1 MSSRLRKC
9 KRNKPVLRYLQGLPL
24 RAYLH
29 LYSSN
34 VILIHL
40 HYESQIKGR
49 TGQNPSDLVD
59 DEDQRSPPPN
69 NDNLV
74 TEKEDFEVKENGTF
88 VEHVKVK
95 DEIPSDTT
103 VHITQDDFIEEYT
116 FDEGW
121 QAAVP
126 KGRSIG
132 SRKTGSG
139 TRKPN
144 LTKLNTNAFHSENG
158 RYKGRVPS
166 NFSPRV
172 SPNETAAPVASS
184 PLAKKLAKNSSFN
197 SKAVSPAIL
206 SSSGENSS
214 NPNSKPASPAITA
227 ATAKVTP
234 STAPTASQTVRKSL
248 SYKEVA
254 IAAPGTLVKALSE
267 VHTEQKDTVDQ
278 GASVES
284 AKPPKESNGHPSG
297 EKDEAT
303 EVSQKGDTSQVSKS
317 TDGGKSKQTDVLA
330 GSNQPEQWK
339 RPQIFLPQS
348 HHLQHKLRLMVQMWK
363 RKL

>member
-59 DEDQRSPPPN
+59 DEDRRSPPPN

-95 DEIPSDTT
+95 DKIPSDTT

-197 SKAVSPAIL
+197 SKAVSPAV
-206 SSSGENSS
+206 SSKCGENSS

-227 ATAKVTP
+227 ATAKVIP

-254 IAAPGTLVKALSE
+254 IAAPGTLVKAVRYIQKIRIQLTKVQVLRVLSLQKKAMVTLVE
-267 VHTEQKDTVDQ
+267 RKMEQQKCRKRVIL
-278 GASVES
+278 
-284 AKPPKESNGHPSG
+284 PKY
-297 EKDEAT
+297 
-303 EVSQKGDTSQVSKS
+303 Q
-317 TDGGKSKQTDVLA
+317 
-330 GSNQPEQWK
+330 NQ
-339 RPQIFLPQS
+339 
-348 HHLQHKLRLMVQMWK
+348 
-363 RKL
+363 